1 MTTAA
6 AKKRKIQKKGGN
18 SIGRKESTA
27 AVVAAAVDEVHNVNN
42 DIDDHV
48 DHHQG
53 RIVLSLYD
61 EKYKRIMYTH
71 FAMINNSTPSASS
84 ITTTTMT
91 TDEENEEE
99 EVRIGRLAL
108 AALKK
113 DGDHHQQQQQQ
124 QLCIYNGRGRLSK
137 MSKLEV
143 VDDNVAL
150 TSEYITK
157 VFVINE

>member
-1 MTTAA
+1 
-6 AKKRKIQKKGGN
+6 
-18 SIGRKESTA
+18 
-27 AVVAAAVDEVHNVNN
+27 
-42 DIDDHV
+42 
-48 DHHQG
+48 
-53 RIVLSLYD
+53 
-61 EKYKRIMYTH
+61 
-71 FAMINNSTPSASS
+71 
-84 ITTTTMT
+84 MT

-113 DGDHHQQQQQQ
+113 DGDQQQQQQQ